1 MKKKV
6 GMILSI
12 SVFFSC
18 FSTVCALEGE
28 TPVVEDNATMVEET
42 KETETSTFAEPNPLF
57 TTPGIIEIDGNK
69 YYVNEDGSY
78 HLGFKEI
85 DGNLYFFSRWG
96 GAMRTGIF
104 MIDGALYGFGE
115 DGIALEG
122 LHTSNNHT
130 YYFVRGKAQTGFQTI
145 NGQLYYFVPETGVMY
160 KGTINI
166 NGIDYGFNEDGSAM
180 NGLST
185 YQGSTYYG
193 ENGKLHLGF
202 KDIDG
207 KTYFF
212 SRWGGAMRT
221 GVFKIDGIDYGFNED
236 GTAMNGLSTYDGSTY
251 YGDNGKLHLGFKEI
265 DGNLYFFSRWGGA
278 MRTGVFQI
286 SGVDYGFN
294 EDGTAMNGL
303 STYQGVSYYGEN
315 GKLHLGFKDIDGK
328 TYFFSRWGG
337 AMRTGVFQI
346 SGVDYGFN
354 EDGTAMNGL
363 STYDGSTYY
372 GENGKLHLGF
382 KEIDGNLYFFS
393 RWGGAMRTGVFQ
405 INGVDYGFNEDGTAM
420 NGLSTYEGSTY
431 YGDNGKLH
439 LGFKEID
446 GDMYFFS
453 RWGGAMRTGIF
464 AIDGRIYGFGDDGK
478 MFKGWTEYQGQT
490 YFFNEDGTRYSGFQT
505 INGKHYFFSRDN
517 GVLKHGWFRCEGY
530 HYYAT
535 ADGSMAVGD
544 VEIDGMVYHFSDLGR
559 LKLGWSES
567 NGKTY
572 FLDENAKPVTDWQVI
587 DGVKCFFSSLG
598 ELIKKDAKYIID
610 VSTHQKQINWDQVK
624 AQGLVDGVIVRVGYG
639 SFYEDEWLAYNISE
653 LKRLGIPYGIYI
665 FSYAENGT
673 EAYNEANGVL
683 NMIQKYDLNPTLG
696 IYYDIEDWDLGYANS
711 NNISVEMYDTII
723 TTFINRMKENGYTS
737 YVYTNLS
744 YTRNRLSSAMKQ
756 YVRWIAQYN
765 HTCNY
770 DGEYFMWQYSS
781 TERVDGISTNV
792 DSNVWF
798 N

>member
-130 YYFVRGKAQTGFQTI
+130 YHFVRGKAQTGFQTI

-166 NGIDYGFNEDGSAM
+166 NGIDYGFNEEGSAM

-315 GKLHLGFKDIDGK
+315 GKLHLGFKEIDGK

-363 STYDGSTYY
+363 STYQGVSYY

-587 DGVKCFFSSLG
+587 DGVKCFFNSLG

-683 NMIQKYDLNPTLG
+683 NMIQKYSLNPTLG

-711 NNISVEMYDTII
+711 NNISVGMYDTII

>member
-1 MKKKV
+1 MKKKI

-12 SVFFSC
+12 SVLFSC
-18 FSTVCALEGE
+18 LSTVCALEE
-28 TPVVEDNATMVEET
+28 TAVVSQDDVTIVEET
-42 KETETSTFAEPNPLF
+42 QTPTIQEPSPLVI
-57 TTPGIIEIDGNK
+57 TPGIIEIDGNK
-69 YYVNEDGSY
+69 YYINEDGSY

-96 GAMRTGIF
+96 GAMRTGVF
-104 MIDGALYGFGE
+104 DIDGTLYGFGQ

-122 LHTSNNHT
+122 LYTSNNQT
-130 YYFVRGKAQTGFQTI
+130 YYFIRGKAQTGFQTI

-160 KGTINI
+160 KGTMNI
-166 NGIDYGFNEDGSAM
+166 DGVDYGFNEDGTAMNGLSTYQGSTYYGENGKLYLGFKEMNGNLYFFSRWGGAMRTGVFDIDGILYGFNEDGSAM

-193 ENGKLHLGF
+193 ENGKIHLGF

-221 GVFKIDGIDYGFNED
+221 GVFDIDGTLYGFNED
-236 GTAMNGLSTYDGSTY
+236 GTVMNGLSTYQGSTY
-251 YGDNGKLHLGFKEI
+251 YGENGKIHLGFKVI
-265 DGNLYFFSRWGGA
+265 DGKKYFFSRWGGA
-278 MRTGVFQI
+278 MRTGVFDI
-286 SGVDYGFN
+286 DGTLYGFN
-294 EDGTAMNGL
+294 EDGSAMNGL
-303 STYQGVSYYGEN
+303 STYQGSTYYGEN
-315 GKLHLGFKDIDGK
+315 GKIHLGFKDIDGK

-337 AMRTGVFQI
+337 AMRTGVFDI
-346 SGVDYGFN
+346 DGTLYGFN

-363 STYDGSTYY
+363 STYQGSTYY
-372 GENGKLHLGF
+372 GENGKIHLGF
-382 KEIDGNLYFFS
+382 KEI
-393 RWGGAMRTGVFQ
+393 
-405 INGVDYGFNEDGTAM
+405 
-420 NGLSTYEGSTY
+420 
-431 YGDNGKLH
+431 NGKT
-439 LGFKEID
+439 
-446 GDMYFFS
+446 YFFS

-464 AIDGRIYGFGDDGK
+464 DIDGTVYGFKDDGTI
-478 MFKGWTEYQGQT
+478 MVGWTEYQGQT
-490 YFFNEDGTRYSGFQT
+490 YFFNKDGSRYSGFQT
-505 INGKHYFFSRDN
+505 INGKHYFFSQID
-517 GVLKHGWFRCEGY
+517 GTLKHGWFWYQGY

-544 VEIDGMVYHFSDLGR
+544 VNIDGMTYHFTDLGR

-587 DGVKCFFSSLG
+587 DGVKCFFNSLG

-683 NMIQKYDLNPTLG
+683 NMIQKYGLNPTLG

>member
-130 YYFVRGKAQTGFQTI
+130 YHFVRGKAQTGFQTI

-166 NGIDYGFNEDGSAM
+166 NGIDYGFNEEGSAM

-303 STYQGVSYYGEN
+303 STYQGVS
-315 GKLHLGFKDIDGK
+315 
-328 TYFFSRWGG
+328 
-337 AMRTGVFQI
+337 
-346 SGVDYGFN
+346 
-354 EDGTAMNGL
+354 
-363 STYDGSTYY
+363 YY

-587 DGVKCFFSSLG
+587 DGVKCFFNSLG

-683 NMIQKYDLNPTLG
+683 NMIQKYSLNPTLG

-711 NNISVEMYDTII
+711 NNISVGMYDTII